1 MELTSWQKGMDG
13 RDAKRSR
20 RIEWARLIDVGW
32 RGERK
37 EKIQEKGDELTAHV
51 SGSPT
56 WFWLVTTQ
64 GFRRVRT

>member
-1 MELTSWQKGMDG
+1 M
-13 RDAKRSR
+13 
-20 RIEWARLIDVGW
+20 GW